1 MTSNLLSDGGYE
13 ASSMWTGHGTRQVA
27 QHEPEVAGP
36 VTDGRPMNQSY
47 WLALLNHD
55 AYAASFQS
63 VGQYRS
69 ALIERASSP
78 RAQPEREGPT
88 DEEWCVLKMRLWEQ
102 YETVGY
108 QGERFMYDADFYTAL
123 DVVRQEITRYAHPTI
138 EPVPDTKAHELLSL
152 LLDDLDALV
161 DSSEGVAGLHL
172 NGDVASWESLR
183 EGGRFETWLM
193 RMDEARAFLDST
205 MDKPDDIATTIEPV
219 PVAER
224 PWEREGWCDAEG
236 FCWDGSGWTYDDANE
251 VEGYATWTLVPAN
264 EIRGDVS
271 LPHHALPVPGA

>member
-88 DEEWCVLKMRLWEQ
+88 DEEWEDLKERLWDQ
-102 YETVGY
+102 YQTVGY

-123 DVVRQEITRYAHPTI
+123 DVARQEITRH
-138 EPVPDTKAHELLSL
+138 
-152 LLDDLDALV
+152 
-161 DSSEGVAGLHL
+161 
-172 NGDVASWESLR
+172 
-183 EGGRFETWLM
+183 
-193 RMDEARAFLDST
+193 AR
-205 MDKPDDIATTIEPV
+205 PTIEPV

-224 PWEREGWCDAEG
+224 LPGPEDCDAKG
-236 FCWDGSGWTYDDANE
+236 RCWVGCPEFSDDGDYGPTTFNPSWELAPF
-251 VEGYATWTLVPAN
+251 AQ
-264 EIRGDVS
+264 GDTHWR
-271 LPHHALPVPGA
+271 PHNALPVPGAEVQS